1 MTVKE
6 HESRKQRSLSL
17 NSLSEHMSGERKGDK
32 VVAQH
37 RVPAAQS
44 TNLHHHHNHGRYEKE
59 HLTNKNEIEHSPA
72 DLQRVKGLNV
82 VLTPMGNENFT
93 TNRNLATM
101 HSIFS

>member
-17 NSLSEHMSGERKGDK
+17 NSLSEHMSGDRKGEK
-32 VVAQH
+32 VAQQH
-37 RVPAAQS
+37 RG
-44 TNLHHHHNHGRYEKE
+44 HHHHNNNGGRYEKE
-59 HLTNKNEIEHSPA
+59 HLANKNEIEHSPA

-82 VLTPMGNENFT
+82 VLTPMGNENFNG
-93 TNRNLATM
+93 NRNLATM

>member
-17 NSLSEHMSGERKGDK
+17 NSLSEHMSGEHKGEK
-32 VVAQH
+32 VAH
-37 RVPAAQS
+37 RVPAQS
-44 TNLHHHHNHGRYEKE
+44 NHHLHNNGRYEKE

-72 DLQRVKGLNV
+72 DLQRVKGLSV
-82 VLTPMGNENFT
+82 VLTPMGNENFNG
-93 TNRNLATM
+93 NRNLATM